1 MHWIRWYANTKIQ
14 KYKYTITGLLEWK
27 PLEALDPSS
36 PPLPFSTS
44 SASWPL
50 PRTGSGTTW
59 RGNNQPGLDSVS
71 SARVGSV
78 QETTTS
84 TNKNKQTTNK
94 QTNNK
99 HTRTEG
105 RATNQDWAVCRQLSK
120 IWFCA
125 SSKAWLWKVQFYS
138 FLKLWQWFGS
148 SKINDQQQHAIDFPK
163 SRLAEMGA
171 LNKYRQQMFAICI
184 SWPWPSNSWIFLRL
198 QLSHHTFS
206 TSQWRRKTR
215 KKLLLR
221 LNNTAAQHQ
230 KDSAGNSKP
239 NFWQTARVT
248 LNVSDL

>member
-44 SASWPL
+44 SASSPL

-59 RGNNQPGLDSVS
+59 RGSNQPGLDSVS

-84 TNKNKQTTNK
+84 TNNNKQTNK
-94 QTNNK
+94 QTG
-99 HTRTEG
+99 TEG

-184 SWPWPSNSWIFLRL
+184 YWPWPSNSWIFLRL
-198 QLSHHTFS
+198 QLSHHAFS
-206 TSQWRRKTR
+206 TSKKEGKN

-230 KDSAGNSKP
+230 KDSAGNSKTH
-239 NFWQTARVT
+239 FCQAARVA